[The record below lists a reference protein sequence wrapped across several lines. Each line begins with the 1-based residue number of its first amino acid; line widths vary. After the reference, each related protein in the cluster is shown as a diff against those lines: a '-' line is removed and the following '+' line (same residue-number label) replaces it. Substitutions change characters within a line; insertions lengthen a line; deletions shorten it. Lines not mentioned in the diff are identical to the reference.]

1 MSSQSPAD
9 DGAGAAALLVAAMII
24 VAIIGLILLARGP
37 EDQDHSAVPHVVA
50 ALTASAL

>member
-9 DGAGAAALLVAAMII
+9 DGAGAAALLVAAMVI

-37 EDQDHSAVPHVVA
+37 ESQDHSALPHLVA
-50 ALTASAL
+50 AVAARA

>member
-9 DGAGAAALLVAAMII
+9 DGAGAAALLVAAMVI

-37 EDQDHSAVPHVVA
+37 ESQDHSALPHLVA
-50 ALTASAL
+50 AIAARA